1 MTSKLRCAPEELPT
15 LPAPWIWELRPSG
28 WAVSTGTLADT
39 ICVDANLHGD
49 EGIHIAAWCAD
60 PAQPAY
66 APLVVLLAVA
76 MANGI
81 DILQVANSVVRP
93 TP

>member
-1 MTSKLRCAPEELPT
+1 MTPELRCAPNELPT
-15 LPAPWIWELRPSG
+15 LPAPWIWELLPSG
-28 WAVSTGTLADT
+28 CVASTGSLSDT
-39 ICVDANLHGD
+39 ICVDANLHGN
-49 EGIHIAAWCAD
+49 EGIHIASWHAGL
-60 PAQPAY
+60 AQPAY

-81 DILQVANSVVRP
+81 DILQVASSVARP